1 MTRAS
6 DPCLRRATVPIV
18 FLCVLA
24 LTLCQ
29 ILGATARLN
38 TSFSPSDLTGQAFT
52 VRSIHAPG
60 AHIPLP
66 SRCASIKL
74 APFEIKTVDLAPD
87 GATCAFVV
95 ATTSPPPLSTE
106 LGVPTPPPRAA

>member
-1 MTRAS
+1 MTRALA
-6 DPCLRRATVPIV
+6 PCLRRATVPIV

-38 TSFSPSDLTGQAFT
+38 TSFSPADLAGQAFT
-52 VRSIHAPG
+52 VRTIQAAG

-74 APFEIKTVDLAPD
+74 APFEIKTLDLAPD
-87 GATCAFVV
+87 GSAYAFVAV
-95 ATTSPPPLSTE
+95 ATSPPPLSTE
-106 LGVPTPPPRAA
+106 LGVPTPPPREA

>member
-1 MTRAS
+1 MTRAL
-6 DPCLRRATVPIV
+6 DPCLRRATVPII

-38 TSFSPSDLTGQAFT
+38 TSFSPVDLAGQAFT
-52 VRSIHAPG
+52 MRTIHAAG
-60 AHIPLP
+60 SHLPLP

-87 GATCAFVV
+87 GAACSFVA
-95 ATTSPPPLSTE
+95 ATSSPPPLSAE
-106 LGVPTPPPRAA
+106 LGVPTPPPREA

>member
-6 DPCLRRATVPIV
+6 VPCLRRATVPIV

-29 ILGATARLN
+29 VLGATARLN
-38 TSFSPSDLTGQAFT
+38 TSFSPADFSGQAFA
-52 VRSIHAPG
+52 VRTIHAAG

-87 GATCAFVV
+87 GASCAFI
-95 ATTSPPPLSTE
+95 ALGSSPPPLSAE
-106 LGVPTPPPRAA
+106 LGVPTPPPRAV